1 MTIEALQQVFSH
13 LNEAGCWL
21 GIYWPDGDYT
31 RIGVQARLEIT
42 HVADD
47 AAAVWVT
54 LWSVGYQEG
63 WQFVHTIKVVRWSSD
78 DPPLEIDL
86 VDERGRQCHIEAI
99 EPITEPDEAAIW
111 QAWQAFREHEQALFT
126 DIDAVFRE
134 EHRQIAATWP
144 EE

>member
-1 MTIEALQQVFSH
+1 MTLEALKNVLEH
-13 LNEAGCWL
+13 LSTVGCWL

-42 HVADD
+42 RVADD
-47 AAAVWVT
+47 ATAVWVT

-86 VDERGRQCHIEAI
+86 VDERGRQLHIEAI
-99 EPITEPDEAAIW
+99 EPFTEPNEAAVR
-111 QAWQAFREHEQALFT
+111 QAWLAYRECEQVLFES
-126 DIDAVFRE
+126 IDATLSE